1 MIVPYSAV
9 VQTSDVYPSKSRHV
23 EPGLNLGGPSPKA
36 KYDLVS
42 DSEKVARAKDEKNPG
57 RGVKKNLK
65 PYAYD
70 LSKHCA
76 ARPCDGVPFA

>member
-9 VQTSDVYPSKSRHV
+9 VQTSDVYPSKSGHV
-23 EPGLNLGGPSPKA
+23 KPGLNLGGPSPKA
-36 KYDLVS
+36 KYVLVS

-65 PYAYD
+65 PYAYE
-70 LSKHCA
+70 LSKHNA
-76 ARPCDGVPFA
+76 ARRV

>member
-1 MIVPYSAV
+1 MAFLVRYLSTAG
-9 VQTSDVYPSKSRHV
+9 HV
-23 EPGLNLGGPSPKA
+23 KPGRNLRGPPRKA
-36 KYDLVS
+36 KYSLAT

-65 PYAYD
+65 PYAYE

>member
-1 MIVPYSAV
+1 MIAPYSTV
-9 VQTSDVYPSKSRHV
+9 VQSSDVYPSKSGHV
-23 EPGLNLGGPSPKA
+23 KPGLNLGGPSPKA

-65 PYAYD
+65 PYAYE
-70 LSKHCA
+70 LSKHNA
-76 ARPCDGVPFA
+76 ARRV

>member
-9 VQTSDVYPSKSRHV
+9 VQTSGVYPSKSGHV
-23 EPGLNLGGPSPKA
+23 KPGLNLGGPSPKA

-65 PYAYD
+65 PYAYE
-70 LSKHCA
+70 LSEHNA
-76 ARPCDGVPFA
+76 ARRV